1 MIEETPSSPENLVLL
16 LSQHQESIFRYIYCL
31 VPVEAD
37 ARDIQQETSLAL
49 YRKWE
54 QFDTSRPFLPW
65 AFRFA
70 YLQVQKHREK
80 TARTPLLFSTDV
92 LDLLASEREHVADHL
107 DRRLRWLDVCLQKL
121 PTPDKELVISRYAR
135 RESAETLMDRL
146 HLSRRTLFRRLE
158 LLRQRLHD
166 CVTRQLESEG

>member
-1 MIEETPSSPENLVLL
+1 MSEEPPSSRENLVLL
-16 LSQHQESIFRYIYCL
+16 LSQHQECLYRYIYCL

-54 QFDTSRPFLPW
+54 QFDTSRPFLAW

-70 YLQVQKHREK
+70 YLQVLKHREK
-80 TARTPLLFSTDV
+80 SARSPLTFDPDV
-92 LDLLASEREHVADHL
+92 LDLLAGEHERVADHL
-107 DRRLRWLDVCLQKL
+107 DRRLRLLDGCLQKL
-121 PTPDKELVISRYAR
+121 PASEKDLVTSRYAR
-135 RESAETLMDRL
+135 RESAEILMDRL

>member
-1 MIEETPSSPENLVLL
+1 MSEEPPSSRENLVLL
-16 LSQHQESIFRYIYCL
+16 LSQHQESLFRYIYCL

-54 QFDTSRPFLPW
+54 QFDTSRPFLAW

-70 YLQVQKHREK
+70 YLQVLKHREK
-80 TARTPLLFSTDV
+80 SARSPLTFDPDV
-92 LDLLASEREHVADHL
+92 LDLLAGEHERVADHL
-107 DRRLRWLDVCLQKL
+107 DRRLRLLDGCLQKL
-121 PTPDKELVISRYAR
+121 PASDKDLVTSRYAR
-135 RESAETLMDRL
+135 RESAEMLMDRL

>member
-1 MIEETPSSPENLVLL
+1 MSEDPPSSRENLVLL
-16 LSQHQESIFRYIYCL
+16 LSQHQESLFRYIYCL

-54 QFDTSRPFLPW
+54 QFDTSRPFLAW

-70 YLQVQKHREK
+70 YLQVLKHREK
-80 TARTPLLFSTDV
+80 SARSPLTFDPDV
-92 LDLLASEREHVADHL
+92 LDLLAGEHERVADHL
-107 DRRLRWLDVCLQKL
+107 DRRLRLLDGCLQKL
-121 PTPDKELVISRYAR
+121 PASEKDLVTSRYAR
-135 RESAETLMDRL
+135 RESAEILMDRL

>member
-1 MIEETPSSPENLVLL
+1 MSEKPPTSRENLVLL
-16 LSQHQESIFRYIYCL
+16 LSQHQESLFRYIYCL

-54 QFDTSRPFLPW
+54 QFDTSRPFLAW

-70 YLQVQKHREK
+70 YLQVLKHREK
-80 TARTPLLFSTDV
+80 SARSPLTFDPDV
-92 LDLLASEREHVADHL
+92 LDLLAGEHERVADHL
-107 DRRLRWLDVCLQKL
+107 DRRLRLLDGCLQKL
-121 PTPDKELVISRYAR
+121 PASEKDLVTGRYAR
-135 RESAETLMDRL
+135 RESAEMLMDRL

>member
-1 MIEETPSSPENLVLL
+1 MSEEPPSSRENLVLL
-16 LSQHQESIFRYIYCL
+16 LSQHQESLFRYIYCL

-54 QFDTSRPFLPW
+54 QFDTSRPFLAW

-70 YLQVQKHREK
+70 YLQVLKHREK
-80 TARTPLLFSTDV
+80 SARSPLTFDPDV
-92 LDLLASEREHVADHL
+92 LDLLAGEHERVADHL
-107 DRRLRWLDVCLQKL
+107 DRRLRLLDGCLQKL
-121 PTPDKELVISRYAR
+121 PASEKDLVTSRYAR
-135 RESAETLMDRL
+135 RESAEMLMDRL

>member
-1 MIEETPSSPENLVLL
+1 MSEEPPSSRENLVLL
-16 LSQHQESIFRYIYCL
+16 LSQHQESLFRYIYCL

-54 QFDTSRPFLPW
+54 QFDTSRPFLAW

-70 YLQVQKHREK
+70 YLQVLKHREK
-80 TARTPLLFSTDV
+80 SARSPLTFDPDV
-92 LDLLASEREHVADHL
+92 LDLLAGEHERVADHL
-107 DRRLRWLDVCLQKL
+107 DRRLRLLDGCLQKL
-121 PTPDKELVISRYAR
+121 PASEKDLVTGRYAR
-135 RESAETLMDRL
+135 RESAEMLMVRL
-146 HLSRRTLFRRLE
+146 HLSRRTLFRKLE
-158 LLRQRLHD
+158 VLRRRLHD

>member
-1 MIEETPSSPENLVLL
+1 MSEEPPSSRENLVLL
-16 LSQHQESIFRYIYCL
+16 LSQHQESLFRYIYCL

-54 QFDTSRPFLPW
+54 QFDTSRPFLAW

-70 YLQVQKHREK
+70 YLQVLKHREK
-80 TARTPLLFSTDV
+80 SARSPLTFDPDV
-92 LDLLASEREHVADHL
+92 LDLLAGEHERVADHL
-107 DRRLRWLDVCLQKL
+107 DRRLRLLDGCLQKL
-121 PTPDKELVISRYAR
+121 PASEKDLVTGRYAR
-135 RESAETLMDRL
+135 RESAEMLMDRL
-146 HLSRRTLFRRLE
+146 HISRRTLFRKLE
-158 LLRQRLHD
+158 LLRRRLHD

>member
-1 MIEETPSSPENLVLL
+1 MSEEPPSSRENLVLL
-16 LSQHQESIFRYIYCL
+16 LSQHQESLFRYIYCL

-54 QFDTSRPFLPW
+54 QFDTSRPFLAW

-70 YLQVQKHREK
+70 YLQVLKHREK
-80 TARTPLLFSTDV
+80 SARSPLTFDPDV
-92 LDLLASEREHVADHL
+92 LDLLAGEHERLADHL
-107 DRRLRWLDVCLQKL
+107 DRRLRLLDGCLQKL
-121 PTPDKELVISRYAR
+121 PASEKDLVTSRYAR
-135 RESAETLMDRL
+135 RESAEMLMDRL

>member
-1 MIEETPSSPENLVLL
+1 MFAETPSSPENLVLL

-80 TARTPLLFSTDV
+80 SARSPLTFAPDV
-92 LDLLASEREHVADHL
+92 LDLLASEREGFTFQ
-107 DRRLRWLDVCLQKL
+107 R
-121 PTPDKELVISRYAR
+121 
-135 RESAETLMDRL
+135 SAEGRALAADDAYLWANAMFER
-146 HLSRRTLFRRLE
+146 
-158 LLRQRLHD
+158 RQRA
-166 CVTRQLESEG
+166 